1 MIENWKKLLTALFLV
16 FFWSAGVGCSRPVL
30 ETGVRTEFSGERSY
44 QDVVYQLSLGPRTPG
59 SPGHLKIIEWI
70 ANELKQSDWQV
81 EYQQVVFQGK
91 EITNLIAYRDQVRD
105 YILVGAHYDS
115 RISADNDPDP
125 NLRTAAVPGA
135 NDGGSGVAVLL
146 ELARILPKEMAV
158 PVRLVF
164 FDAEDNGGIDDWE
177 WIMGSSAFVE
187 IYPDLP
193 QTAIIVDMIGD
204 ADLNIYYEHNSDPDL
219 MLEIWDQAAVLGY
232 ENFFIKEYRHSVLDD
247 HTPFIRAG
255 ITAVDIIDLDYPYW
269 HTTSDTEDKVSP
281 ESLEVVGRTLLAWL
295 ITRN

>member
-16 FFWSAGVGCSRPVL
+16 FIWGAGVGCSRPVL
-30 ETGVRTEFSGERSY
+30 ETGGRTEFSGERSY

-59 SPGHLKIIEWI
+59 SPGHLKIMEWI
-70 ANELKQSDWQV
+70 ANELKQSEWQV

-146 ELARILPKEMAV
+146 ELARVLPKEMAV

-164 FDAEDNGGIDDWE
+164 FDAEDNGGIDDWD

-187 IYPDLP
+187 NYPDLP

-281 ESLEVVGRTLLAWL
+281 ESLEAVGRTLLAWL